1 MNINVEELIRRPLEA
16 IERLRIDI
24 AASDAEGDSI
34 SRKVAEA
41 LSSGDHPAL
50 DKIPLLSRENLLQV
64 RQPAISYSAL
74 QYPTL
79 LQG

>member
-16 IERLRIDI
+16 IERLRVDI
-24 AASDAEGDSI
+24 AASDAEGASLL
-34 SRKVAEA
+34 SRRVAEA

-50 DKIPLLSRENLLQV
+50 HKIPLLSQENLLQV
-64 RQPAISYSAL
+64 CRPAFSCAAL

-79 LQG
+79 F